1 MPLLS
6 KICYLHYIGKVY
18 SNLHTCPV
26 FNTNTYIGVL
36 EAASAIGMSGL
47 PQVFDVSLLKDN
59 DFIKAMHN
67 LLLDVHINKG
77 YLICQE
83 SSRRFPIDNG
93 IPNMKL
99 PESEV

>member
-1 MPLLS
+1 MILG
-6 KICYLHYIGKVY
+6 I
-18 SNLHTCPV
+18 
-26 FNTNTYIGVL
+26 L
-36 EAASAIGMSGL
+36 EAANAIGMTGL
-47 PQVFDVSLLKDN
+47 PNEFETSLLNDN

-67 LLLDVHINKG
+67 LLLDVHVIKG

-99 PESEV
+99 PESDV